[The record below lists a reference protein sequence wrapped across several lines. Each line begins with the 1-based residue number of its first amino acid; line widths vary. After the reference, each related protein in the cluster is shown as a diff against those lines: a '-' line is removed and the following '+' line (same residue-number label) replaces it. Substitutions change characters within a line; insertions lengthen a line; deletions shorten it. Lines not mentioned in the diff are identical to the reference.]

1 MKPSTPTGDPSNRSS
16 EGRAGGTPPD
26 AQPAVALLAPRD
38 QTMVLIV
45 ATLAG
50 FVSTFMGSSINI
62 ALPMIESE
70 FHVSAVTLGWI
81 PLAYILAAGAVLMPV
96 GRVSDL
102 YGRKRIFVWG
112 LAVFTVVAFASA
124 FSPSAL
130 VLIVLRVV
138 QGLGAALIIAPLTA
152 MITLAYPPETR
163 GRALGLN
170 VAGVYLG
177 LTLGPVLG
185 GIIIHNLGWRSLFYV
200 AGALGVIN
208 WALAAWKLRGV
219 DWRETKRAPFDI
231 LGSVV
236 YALALSALLL
246 GFSWLPGLLG
256 ALLIVVGI
264 VGLSGFLWWESR
276 AADPVLNV
284 DLLRRNRVFAYS
296 NAAAFINYAATF
308 AMTFLMSLYLQ
319 YTRGLDPQ
327 TAGFVLVS
335 GTFVQAAFSPVAGRL
350 ADRVEARLV
359 ASAGMALCV
368 LGLLAFAFLTET
380 TPYWFIIVMLCV
392 LGLGFAFFSS
402 PITHAVM
409 GSVGKRYLGV
419 ASATIGTVRLAGQN
433 VSLGLATLVLAIVV
447 GRHEIVPGDYPHLLT
462 SVRITFAIF
471 TVLCVL
477 GVAASLVGPRREES
491 GTSH

>member
-1 MKPSTPTGDPSNRSS
+1 MERSK
-16 EGRAGGTPPD
+16 
-26 AQPAVALLAPRD
+26 

-45 ATLAG
+45 TTLAG
-50 FVSTFMGSSINI
+50 FVSTFMGSAINI
-62 ALPMIESE
+62 ALPLIGSE
-70 FHVSAVTLGWI
+70 FRASAVTLGWI
-81 PLAYILAAGAVLMPV
+81 PLAYVLAAGAVLMPV
-96 GRVSDL
+96 GRISDL
-102 YGRKRIFVWG
+102 YGRKRVFVLG
-112 LAVFTVVAFASA
+112 TVVFTVVAFASA
-124 FSPSAL
+124 LSPSAP

-138 QGLGAALIIAPLTA
+138 QGLGAALMFATLTA

-170 VAGVYLG
+170 VAGIYLG

-185 GIIIHNLGWRSLFYV
+185 GIIIHNLGWRALFYV
-200 AGALGVIN
+200 VGALGVIN
-208 WALAAWKLRGV
+208 WALPAWKLRGV
-219 DWRETKRAPFDI
+219 DWREPKRARFDI

-246 GFSWLPGLLG
+246 GFSWLPGPLG
-256 ALLIVVGI
+256 VLLIVAGVA
-264 VGLSGFLWWESR
+264 GLSGFLWWETR

-284 DLLRRNRVFAYS
+284 DLLRRNRVFAFS

-327 TAGFVLVS
+327 TAGFVLVA

-350 ADRVEARLV
+350 ADRVQARLV

-368 LGLLAFAFLTET
+368 VGLLAFVFVGKE
-380 TPYWFIIVMLCV
+380 TPYWYIITMLCV

-402 PITHAVM
+402 PITHTIM
-409 GSVGKRYLGV
+409 GSVEKRFLGV
-419 ASATIGTVRLAGQN
+419 ASATLGTMRLAGQ
-433 VSLGLATLVLAIVV
+433 SISMGLATLVLAIVV
-447 GRHEIVPGDYPHLLT
+447 GRHVVGPGDYPHLLT
-462 SVRITFAIF
+462 SVRISFAIF

-477 GVAASLVGPRREES
+477 GVAASLVGPRAEEGAMPS
-491 GTSH
+491 